1 MTVNY
6 DSSEKIKNDSDQE
19 VLLEFKRMQSF
30 FNRNINSDY
39 WDIIV
44 EKLTSTQIFI
54 ISSIMKADT
63 PNEINWLMIR
73 EGYYIMDII
82 RKMKK

>member
-30 FNRNINSDY
+30 FN
-39 WDIIV
+39 
-44 EKLTSTQIFI
+44 
-54 ISSIMKADT
+54 
-63 PNEINWLMIR
+63 
-73 EGYYIMDII
+73 
-82 RKMKK
+82 